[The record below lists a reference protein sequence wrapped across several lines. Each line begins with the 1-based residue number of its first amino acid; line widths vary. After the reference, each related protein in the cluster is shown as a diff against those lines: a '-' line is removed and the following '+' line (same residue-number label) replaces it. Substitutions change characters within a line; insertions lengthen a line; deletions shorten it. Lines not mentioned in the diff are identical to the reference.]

1 MTPRP
6 GWNAHRKTTTRR
18 RVMAGLAGAA
28 TVAVAA
34 PALAQFNFSFGGSPD
49 ETSAPTIDLGK
60 IFDMFG
66 SMTLGEEDEILIG
79 NQMYGKL
86 IDRNGGAY
94 RNRRVQ
100 SATERFAE
108 ELLKSSERPTLPWE
122 ITVVNNN
129 TINAWV
135 LPGGKIAVNKG
146 LLRYAK
152 DEAELAAVIC
162 HEVGHAELS
171 HGLAMMKSER
181 FSAGFSEVAKG
192 ALAVALKDSGGL
204 DNNLVDMISGPLIGL
219 VQTGYSRQY
228 EDEADRHILKVFG
241 QTGHDPAKA
250 ANFFKTLLE
259 VTPPGTV
266 GTTSLFST
274 HPGTKERIEKIE
286 PTAEGMAS
294 PETAPNAE
302 EFKTIKR
309 TFPTRKRFRRDGG
322 GGRYT
327 TARKDAAGRQ
337 SPERPE
343 KKASAKKLDTLC
355 QLEPPQGEIEGLTEE
370 ECMAEGGDFLKF

>member
-1 MTPRP
+1 MTHRP
-6 GWNAHRKTTTRR
+6 GWNAHRRTTTRR
-18 RVMAGLAGAA
+18 RVMAGLAGAT

-34 PALAQFNFSFGGSPD
+34 PALAQFSFSFGGSPKQ
-49 ETSAPTIDLGK
+49 TSAPTIDLNK
-60 IFDMFG
+60 VFDMFG
-66 SMTLGEEDEILIG
+66 AMFLGEKDEILIG
-79 NQMYGKL
+79 NQLYGKL

-100 SATERFAE
+100 SAMQRFAE
-108 ELLKSSERPTLPWE
+108 NLLKSSERPTLPWE

-146 LLRYAK
+146 LFRYAK
-152 DEAELAAVIC
+152 DEAELAAVIS
-162 HEVGHAELS
+162 HEVGHAELA
-171 HGLAMMKSER
+171 HGLGMMKTER

-192 ALAVALKDSGGL
+192 ALAMAFKDSGGL
-204 DNNLVDMISGPLIGL
+204 DNNLVDMISGPLIGM
-219 VQTGYSRQY
+219 VQTGYSREY

-259 VTPPGTV
+259 VTPPGTE

-286 PTAEGMAS
+286 TAAEGLPS
-294 PETAPNAE
+294 PATAPHAE
-302 EFKTIKR
+302 DFKTIKR

-322 GGRYT
+322 GGMYT
-327 TARKDAAGRQ
+327 TSRRVAAGR
-337 SPERPE
+337 
-343 KKASAKKLDTLC
+343 
-355 QLEPPQGEIEGLTEE
+355 
-370 ECMAEGGDFLKF
+370 

>member
-1 MTPRP
+1 MTHRP
-6 GWNAHRKTTTRR
+6 GRNAHRRTTTRR

-28 TVAVAA
+28 AVAVAA
-34 PALAQFNFSFGGSPD
+34 PALAQFNFSFGGSPGQ
-49 ETSAPTIDLGK
+49 TSSPTIDLGK
-60 IFDMFG
+60 IFNMFG

-100 SATERFAE
+100 SATQRFAE
-108 ELLKSSERPTLPWE
+108 DLLKSSERPTLPWE
-122 ITVVNNN
+122 ITVVNNT

-152 DEAELAAVIC
+152 DEAELAAVIS

-171 HGLAMMKSER
+171 HGLAMMKTER

-192 ALAVALKDSGGL
+192 ALTMALKDSGGL
-204 DNNLVDMISGPLIGL
+204 DNNLVDMISGPLMGM

-259 VTPPGTV
+259 VTPPGTE

-274 HPGTKERIEKIE
+274 HPGTQERIEKIE
-286 PTAEGMAS
+286 TAAEGLAS
-294 PETAPNAE
+294 PETVPSAG
-302 EFKTIKR
+302 EFKTLKR

-322 GGRYT
+322 GGTYT

-337 SPERPE
+337 SPERRK

-355 QLEPPQGEIEGLTEE
+355 ELGPGQGSIDGLTED
-370 ECMAEGGDFLKF
+370 ECSSLGGEFLSF